1 MLLRIITV
9 VFVMVFS
16 IHETHAGS
24 CSGKGIELQ
33 VLGSGGP
40 EIQNKRASSGYLI

>member
-1 MLLRIITV
+1 MFWRMITV
-9 VFVMVFS
+9 MFVMIFS
-16 IHETHAGS
+16 IDETHAGS

-40 EIQNKRASSGYLI
+40 EV